1 MATLTVT
8 QLLQSVSSSA
18 GVAMSVAGCSSGG
31 DKFLNTGREILVFQ
45 ATSSNSANGTACVV
59 TVAAQAAD
67 SYGQAAASVTA
78 HNIVA
83 SVAASSA
90 FGLTVLGPF
99 PPSLYNDSNGF
110 VNISYSVALPANSGF
125 NVGVFSVA
133 PRS

>member
-1 MATLTVT
+1 MATLSVT

-18 GVAMSVAGCSSGG
+18 GLAISVTGCSSAG

-45 ATSSNSANGTACVV
+45 ATSSNSAVGVACVV
-59 TVAAQAAD
+59 TIAAQAVD
-67 SYGQAAASVTA
+67 NYGQGSSVATT

-99 PPSLYNDSNGF
+99 PPSLFNDSNGF
-110 VNISYSVALPANSGF
+110 VNISYSVALPVNSGF
-125 NVGVFSVA
+125 NVGVISVA